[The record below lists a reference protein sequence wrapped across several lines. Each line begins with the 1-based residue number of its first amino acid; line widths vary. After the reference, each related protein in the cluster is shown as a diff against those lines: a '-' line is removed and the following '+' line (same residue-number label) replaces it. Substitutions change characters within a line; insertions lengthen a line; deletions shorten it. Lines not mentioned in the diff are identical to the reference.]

1 VDSIVFKVMIIGRIK
16 TREIKKASF
25 ELLERHPNKFGKNFE
40 ENKKI
45 LEGLNL
51 IEEKETRNK
60 VAGYI
65 THIVSRNI
73 TRT

>member
-1 VDSIVFKVMIIGRIK
+1 MDSIVFKVMIIGRIK

-25 ELLERHPNKFGKNFE
+25 ELLERYPDKFGKDFE

-60 VAGYI
+60 IAGYLA
-65 THIVSRNI
+65 HII
-73 TRT
+73 TRKAA